1 MSDLPDVPMKEK
13 KLKLGEAEAGAARP
27 IIPVDD
33 NDITVLVVDD
43 NAFMRTS
50 LREMLEG
57 EGMVVAGEA
66 ADGNEAVRLYQELNP
81 DVVVMDLVMPE
92 LDGMGAIRAIIEHDA
107 DARIVVCSGMGS
119 NDSVS
124 EAIAAGALDFLVKPF
139 QVERVA
145 DTVRSVLSG
154 VVPLQGGSAGFD

>member
-1 MSDLPDVPMKEK
+1 MRLFGELRPD
-13 KLKLGEAEAGAARP
+13 
-27 IIPVDD
+27 
-33 NDITVLVVDD
+33 
-43 NAFMRTS
+43 
-50 LREMLEG
+50 
-57 EGMVVAGEA
+57 
-66 ADGNEAVRLYQELNP
+66 AVI
-81 DVVVMDLVMPE
+81 MDLVMPE
-92 LDGMGAIRAIIEHDA
+92 LDGIGAIRAIIELDA

-119 NDSVS
+119 NESVS